1 MIKKANKALVLL
13 SGGLDSSVTLS
24 ICKKQGYNIHA
35 ISFDYGQKH
44 KIELEYAKWQ
54 AEAFDCFSHKVFK
67 IDFYGGSALTENLK
81 IPENRSVELIPDSI
95 PITYVP
101 SRNIVFLA
109 FASGYAEAN
118 DISNIF
124 IGVNAIDYSGYPDC
138 RPEFIKGFEN
148 LINMSTK
155 IGIEGKKLKIK
166 TPLINLSKGE
176 IISLGHKNG
185 VEFSKTLSCYNP
197 KFKKSCGLCDSCL
210 LRKKG
215 FEEASLLDPNQEK

>member
-1 MIKKANKALVLL
+1 MT
-13 SGGLDSSVTLS
+13 D
-24 ICKKQGYNIHA
+24 
-35 ISFDYGQKH
+35 
-44 KIELEYAKWQ
+44 
-54 AEAFDCFSHKVFK
+54 
-67 IDFYGGSALTENLK
+67 DFK
-81 IPENRSVELIPDSI
+81 IPENRKVNLIPDSI

-118 DISNIF
+118 DIDNIF
-124 IGVNAIDYSGYPDC
+124 IGVNAVDYSGYPDC
-138 RPEFIKGFEN
+138 RPEFIKGFEK
-148 LINMSTK
+148 LINISTK
-155 IGIEGKKLKIK
+155 IGIEGKKIKIK

-176 IISLGHKNG
+176 IISLGNRNG

-215 FEEASLLDPNQEK
+215 FEEASLIDPSEDN

>member
-1 MIKKANKALVLL
+1 MNKKSNKALVLL

-24 ICKKQGYNIHA
+24 ICKQKGYIIDA

-54 AEAFDCFSHKVFK
+54 AKSFNCFSYRVFK
-67 IDFYGGSALTENLK
+67 IDFYGGSALTDDFK
-81 IPENRSVELIPDSI
+81 VPENRKVDLIPDSI

-101 SRNIVFLA
+101 SRNIVFLS

-118 DISNIF
+118 NIDNIF
-124 IGVNAIDYSGYPDC
+124 IGVNAVDYSGYPDC

-185 VEFSKTLSCYNP
+185 VEFSKTMSCYNP
-197 KFKKSCGLCDSCL
+197 NLKKSCGLCDSCL

-215 FEEASLLDPNQEK
+215 FEEASLIDPNAEK